1 MTAALQL
8 EGVSKRY
15 WKLRDQPSLIGALTG
30 AGRERRSELWALR
43 DVDLTVEAGETIG
56 IIGRNGSGKT
66 TLLKILAGV
75 TQPTLG
81 RVSISGRVAPLI
93 GIGVGFRGELSGRDN
108 VALNATLLGLD
119 RSAIR
124 ERFDQIVEFSELAS
138 FIDTPVK
145 FYSSGMFLRLA
156 FAIAIHANPSILLV
170 DEILAVGDLAFQG
183 KCLRRIREL
192 KRSGTT
198 IVLVSHAMQAITAM
212 SSRVLLLRRGDVE
225 YLGDPEAAVGRY
237 HELISEDAGS
247 DPNDMIVRGEQM
259 FLGGA
264 TILNSSLVGQDGQVG
279 VAHRDVPLTLQL
291 NVRFDRPVEHPLVHV
306 AVSSEDGTIVY
317 SKHSPL
323 HHRYRSY
330 EASQSAN
337 ILVTF
342 LPRLAGGTYRVTS
355 AVVSSDG
362 RGILV
367 SDAAGVLFYV
377 SEKIG
382 EYGLADL
389 EGEITVDGIVLD
401 VPKTWRG
408 WASVEEDAEIDD
420 YLTNSPG

>member
-124 ERFDQIVEFSELAS
+124 ERFDQIVESSELAS

-156 FAIAIHANPSILLV
+156 FTIAIHANPTILLV
-170 DEILAVGDLAFQG
+170 DDTLSIRHLASPAQ
-183 KCLRRIREL
+183 
-192 KRSGTT
+192 
-198 IVLVSHAMQAITAM
+198 
-212 SSRVLLLRRGDVE
+212 
-225 YLGDPEAAVGRY
+225 
-237 HELISEDAGS
+237 
-247 DPNDMIVRGEQM
+247 
-259 FLGGA
+259 
-264 TILNSSLVGQDGQVG
+264 SL
-279 VAHRDVPLTLQL
+279 
-291 NVRFDRPVEHPLVHV
+291 HP
-306 AVSSEDGTIVY
+306 
-317 SKHSPL
+317 P
-323 HHRYRSY
+323 
-330 EASQSAN
+330 
-337 ILVTF
+337 
-342 LPRLAGGTYRVTS
+342 
-355 AVVSSDG
+355 
-362 RGILV
+362 
-367 SDAAGVLFYV
+367 
-377 SEKIG
+377 
-382 EYGLADL
+382 
-389 EGEITVDGIVLD
+389 
-401 VPKTWRG
+401 
-408 WASVEEDAEIDD
+408 
-420 YLTNSPG
+420 